1 MTDKMPMLKMK
12 MSFKS
17 MTSFS
22 IFKNYKQ
29 KTKLNPKKVETINMN
44 MKINNNNKKNR
55 KKKINKFKGCIFDIY
70 KNVKIQQDC
79 ITKMRRLNISISIII
94 KVTDLQMLK
103 L

>member
-44 MKINNNNKKNR
+44 MKINNNNKKTEKR
-55 KKKINKFKGCIFDIY
+55 KSINSRAVF
-70 KNVKIQQDC
+70 
-79 ITKMRRLNISISIII
+79 LISI
-94 KVTDLQMLK
+94 KMLK
-103 L
+103 FSKTALQK

>member
-44 MKINNNNKKNR
+44 MKINNNNKKTKKR
-55 KKKINKFKGCIFDIY
+55 KSINSRA
-70 KNVKIQQDC
+70 V
-79 ITKMRRLNISISIII
+79 LLISI
-94 KVTDLQMLK
+94 KMLK
-103 L
+103 FSKTALQK